1 MITYLPQEILAL
13 VVEHV
18 YALSEKES
26 QVKLTDYTLV
36 NKYWQAAFERQIWS
50 SVTLLSTSG
59 IEVVTSRSGKQ
70 YKKRGLHFADL
81 EKLTSGPESWQLA
94 RRDLLRDICYRVAVP
109 RFLDDGD
116 GDEDEEADI
125 NDDVF
130 RRENDLAFTKGMSQL
145 FNHLSTWTKQKRTLS
160 LSIVLQA
167 EKGNLDNEECEID
180 EAIDCRSLPY
190 RAELPEDCHLSTVQ
204 FVASLSFP
212 TRFED
217 NNNGISLS
225 AALRIAASCGGQAL
239 ERLEMGGN
247 YGFRPEQCDMQCQM
261 RDSVSQNLARLPASL
276 RVLEFDWDWPP
287 DPSGYC
293 QDETPPPIKTQVDAL
308 SASLRGT
315 LSHLQ
320 RLCVEGME
328 VSTELFFHLQS
339 TAQPSSLSWQHLEV
353 LELCAIPWF
362 TPSGHGL
369 NYYNTESFEQVFATS
384 YFDEL
389 FTCIGHAALKMPRIK
404 QLLLIYESNCEGLG
418 EIELHL
424 GVQHGQAQP
433 KFHSENGYIP
443 LSEVLR
449 AWQVPQDRLE
459 DCGNGWSGFDYDTW
473 LPE

>member
-1 MITYLPQEILAL
+1 MATYLPQEILAL
-13 VVEHV
+13 IVEHV

-26 QVKLTDYTLV
+26 QVKLSDYTLL
-36 NKYWQAAFERQIWS
+36 NKYWQADFERQIWS
-50 SVTLLSTSG
+50 SVTLLSPSG
-59 IEVVTSRSGKQ
+59 IEVVASRSGKQ

-81 EKLTSGPESWQLA
+81 ERLTNGPESWRLA
-94 RRDLLRDICYRVAVP
+94 RRDFLRDICYRVAVP

-116 GDEDEEADI
+116 GDEDEEAEYI
-125 NDDVF
+125 DDLV
-130 RRENDLAFTKGMSQL
+130 FTKGMSQL
-145 FNHLSTWTKQKRTLS
+145 FNHPSTWTKQKRKLS

-167 EKGNLDNEECEID
+167 EKGDLDNEECEID
-180 EAIDCRSLPY
+180 EEIDCRSLPY

-247 YGFRPEQCDMQCQM
+247 YGFRPEQCDMQCQV

-293 QDETPPPIKTQVDAL
+293 QDETPPPTKTQVDAL
-308 SASLRGT
+308 SASLRRT

-328 VSTELFFHLQS
+328 VSTELFFPLQS
-339 TAQPSSLSWQHLEV
+339 TAQ
-353 LELCAIPWF
+353 IF
-362 TPSGHGL
+362 
-369 NYYNTESFEQVFATS
+369 
-384 YFDEL
+384 
-389 FTCIGHAALKMPRIK
+389 
-404 QLLLIYESNCEGLG
+404 
-418 EIELHL
+418 IELAVSRIS
-424 GVQHGQAQP
+424 GVTCHTLVHAIWPWAELSQH
-433 KFHSENGYIP
+433 
-443 LSEVLR
+443 
-449 AWQVPQDRLE
+449 
-459 DCGNGWSGFDYDTW
+459 
-473 LPE
+473 